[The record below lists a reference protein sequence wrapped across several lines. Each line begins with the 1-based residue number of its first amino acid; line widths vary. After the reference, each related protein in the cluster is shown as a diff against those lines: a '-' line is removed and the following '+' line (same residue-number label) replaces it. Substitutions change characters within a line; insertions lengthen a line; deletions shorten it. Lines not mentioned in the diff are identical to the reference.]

1 MSTKFEKANF
11 CSSYNIEYSMENI
24 VYDRRRAA
32 AYAKRWAFARNHAY
46 YDFSL
51 LGGDCTNFV
60 SQCVYAGCGV
70 MNHTPVTGW
79 FYRNANDRT
88 ASWTGVEFFIIFS
101 PQTRVQARLQR
112 NAACLICR

>member
-1 MSTKFEKANF
+1 
-11 CSSYNIEYSMENI
+11 MENI

-32 AYAKRWAFARNHAY
+32 AYAKRWAFARNPAY

-88 ASWTGVEFFIIFS
+88 ASRTGVEFFYNLFSSAAARAIFTIPCS
-101 PQTRVQARLQR
+101 YAGSRSEFRSLRRTPSTPTAGR
-112 NAACLICR
+112 